1 MRCRVVDLRNKEVI
15 NIKTGMRLGC
25 VDDVEV
31 DTENARVLGIVIFGR
46 LRCFG
51 VLGREEDIFIRWE
64 DIKVI
69 GDDTVLI
76 NCGIGRHKRKK
87 KFKIFNNM
95 FRF

>member
-1 MRCRVVDLRNKEVI
+1 MRF
-15 NIKTGMRLGC
+15 GC

-31 DTENARVLGIVIFGR
+31 DTENAKVLGIVIFGR

-87 KFKIFNNM
+87 YFKNFSNL
-95 FRF
+95 FGLRFK